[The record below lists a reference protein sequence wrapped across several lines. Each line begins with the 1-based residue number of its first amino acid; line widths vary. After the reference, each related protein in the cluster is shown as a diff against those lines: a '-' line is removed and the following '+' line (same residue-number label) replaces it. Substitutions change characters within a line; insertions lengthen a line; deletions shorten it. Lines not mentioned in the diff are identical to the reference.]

1 VTASIFSTHV
11 HYRKRKIGIRM
22 HWEGQR
28 VIVIE
33 TTPDHIVVL
42 DRTTG
47 AVLRELI
54 LGPVGTY
61 HGNGKKRGRPRKN
74 RETIPPQVLSAMS

>member
-1 VTASIFSTHV
+1 
-11 HYRKRKIGIRM
+11 M
-22 HWEGQR
+22 HWQGQR
-28 VIVIE
+28 VTVIE
-33 TTPDHIVVL
+33 TTPDHVVVL

-61 HGNGKKRGRPRKN
+61 HGNGKKRGRPGKN
-74 RETIPPQVLSAMS
+74 RETTPPQVLSAMS